1 MTLVDIVVQ
10 LRLSGTEEGAE
21 GQGMGLEGQTENTLQ
36 TGSKRQ
42 AVLQYGSSL
51 CFTNRHGK

>member
-1 MTLVDIVVQ
+1 MTLVDTGVQ

-21 GQGMGLEGQTENTLQ
+21 GQGMGLEGPAETILQ

-42 AVLQYGSSL
+42 AGLQYGSSL
-51 CFTNRHGK
+51 CFTNHHGT